1 MKALPIAVWAKNPW
15 IVKDSSKSQLNNEL
29 QIHEEMDHQDK
40 SAVFAKARIEACNV
54 TASDEDAF
62 LIVTLSEMKD
72 GKRVPI
78 VEQVVPLESLAGS
91 VATCMTKKSTRHYQ
105 VNRVRMNSDQILKEH
120 KEAAA
125 HDQEI
130 SSDDGG
136 DDEFDPDDERNHYYP
151 NSCTGIF
158 PDALKWKESDVEY
171 GFFLNDQSLDIMKF
185 VKGSWRANRAAVSTL
200 MQRSKFQS
208 TIHAYRPS
216 DGKMACL
223 MSSELILENE
233 ETQIDYFGSSDNYVM
248 EPCPLFGDGTVALT
262 AISQNIMKGSAPCIR
277 PSAAFCFDI
286 KSSTPVGDGDVV
298 QVKMQ
303 LRKFKVSSL
312 ND

>member
-1 MKALPIAVWAKNPW
+1 MAEHHEGHAWA
-15 IVKDSSKSQLNNEL
+15 
-29 QIHEEMDHQDK
+29 
-40 SAVFAKARIEACNV
+40 AR
-54 TASDEDAF
+54 S
-62 LIVTLSEMKD
+62 
-72 GKRVPI
+72 
-78 VEQVVPLESLAGS
+78 
-91 VATCMTKKSTRHYQ
+91 
-105 VNRVRMNSDQILKEH
+105 
-120 KEAAA
+120 
-125 HDQEI
+125 
-130 SSDDGG
+130 
-136 DDEFDPDDERNHYYP
+136 
-151 NSCTGIF
+151 
-158 PDALKWKESDVEY
+158 
-171 GFFLNDQSLDIMKF
+171 
-185 VKGSWRANRAAVSTL
+185 
-200 MQRSKFQS
+200 S